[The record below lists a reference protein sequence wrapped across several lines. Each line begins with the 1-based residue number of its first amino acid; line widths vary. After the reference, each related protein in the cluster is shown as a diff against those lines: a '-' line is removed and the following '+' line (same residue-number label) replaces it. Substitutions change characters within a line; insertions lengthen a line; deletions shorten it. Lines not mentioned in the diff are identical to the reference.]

1 MSNSLPFNAIKVNE
15 EYDRVYKAEDWA
27 WYFATF
33 LSSGIFPKPSDGLQ
47 VVAYSGMEVK
57 VNIGYAFI
65 NGYAFRNPESKS
77 ITLDMA
83 EGAQNRVDRVVVRWD
98 LVLRDIYIDV
108 IKGEPSARPVA
119 AELTRNKE
127 VWELAIADIY
137 VGKGVTKIMTQNI
150 TDQRFNSAV
159 CGIVAGTVKEI
170 DASVLTKQFTD
181 FFNTYSNE
189 VLEEFNA
196 YKQNMEVYLTQ
207 LEGIYE
213 NYVNQTEGLFQR
225 FERQFEERYNTFE
238 NTLNNWDAEFLK
250 AYNDFLEN
258 MQNFK
263 TGAENDFNAW
273 FERMKNKLSEDA
285 AGNLQLQIDNLEGAA
300 SESWADGK
308 TIVAENG
315 KLRTNKIYEEPVT
328 EESLEEY
335 PTGEKYIDMNTY
347 VEPGFY
353 KIDAFDSNVVKNN
366 FPFETGFVLIVRS
379 GGLYNILEP
388 NDGNVFYQEAITN
401 NGRKYRFGNG
411 IGTSVSWGTWRTEG
425 EIDGYAE
432 IINSASGRNIVFTAN
447 ISAPNFNGTATKAA
461 LLSTQNVTKDAN
473 TSVVTGSTVV
483 EEYSADGSSNLPGDG
498 DYIVMTMCG
507 STNMKAASVA
517 IAEEDGRLCTRGR
530 SNGWKDW
537 NRYIHESD
545 IARKRLFNGTLDV
558 GGGVQTLEDDITQ
571 YKTIGFFCGSGEQY
585 YHGTMFFG
593 YNTGVRHT
601 IPVGKGY
608 ITVTSAS
615 PTQIEVL
622 ENTTG
627 YALRQIWGKKV

>member
-1 MSNSLPFNAIKVNE
+1 MANSLPFNAIKVNE

-181 FFNTYSNE
+181 FFNTYSKE
-189 VLEEFNA
+189 VLEEFNE
-196 YKQNMEVYLTQ
+196 YKKNMEVYLTQ

-225 FERQFEERYNTFE
+225 FEGQFEDRYNTFE

-300 SESWADGK
+300 SEAWADGK

-315 KLRTNKIYEEPVT
+315 KLRTNKIYEEHVT
-328 EESLEEY
+328 EESLPER
-335 PTGEKYIDMNTY
+335 PNGEKYIDMDVYT
-347 VEPGFY
+347 EPGFY
-353 KIDAFDSNVVKNN
+353 QFDAFSNSVIKNN
-366 FPFETGFVLIVRS
+366 VPFETGFLLIVGK
-379 GGLYNILEP
+379 GGLYDSREP
-388 NDGNVFYQEAITN
+388 SYGDVFYQEAITRDI
-401 NGRKYRFGNG
+401 RKYRTGTGNG
-411 IGTSVSWGTWRTEG
+411 QWSEWNIESVLDQYVLVNEENGTISFSKK
-425 EIDGYAE
+425 
-432 IINSASGRNIVFTAN
+432 IVAPFFT
-447 ISAPNFNGTATKAA
+447 GTATKSG
-461 LLSTQNVTKDAN
+461 LLSTQNVNKDAN
-473 TSVVTGSTVV
+473 TSVFTGSTVV
-483 EEYSADGSSNLPGDG
+483 EEYSASGSSNLPGDG
-498 DYIVMTMCG
+498 DYVVMTMCG
-507 STNMKAASVA
+507 KSNAKAASLA
-517 IAEEDGRLCTRGR
+517 ISEENGRLCTRGR

-537 NRYIHESD
+537 NRYIHEAD
-545 IARKRLFNGTLDV
+545 IAMKRLFDGSLNV
-558 GGGVQTLEDDITQ
+558 GGGVQTLEDDITK
-571 YKTIGFFCGSGEQY
+571 YKTIGFLCASGDQY
-585 YHGTMFFG
+585 CHGTMFFG
-593 YNTGVRHT
+593 YNTGNKHV

-608 ITVTSAS
+608 ITVTSVSA
-615 PTQIEVL
+615 TQIELL

-627 YALRQIWGKKV
+627 YALRQIWGKKF